1 LWPCSR
7 ASARSALAL
16 TTVDYRT
23 VDRDA
28 QRIPDNATGAF
39 YDDFNGRSAE
49 FTPVVPDGKSTG
61 TSTNFT
67 AASIAATDHGAEGGR
82 GLQSVERGVPAVI
95 TERSK

>member
-39 YDDFNGRSAE
+39 YDDFNADPRSSLRSSWTASRPARARISPPQASRPLITVQKVGEDYKASNVE
-49 FTPVVPDGKSTG
+49 FLP
-61 TSTNFT
+61 
-67 AASIAATDHGAEGGR
+67 
-82 GLQSVERGVPAVI
+82 
-95 TERSK
+95 